1 MAKKKNIKGGRLLIH
16 VLLALLASGLIVLL
30 VFMVLKSYGR
40 VGKEFVMPYVED
52 RYVNELE
59 NDNPLRLRYVV
70 IDSIYEEG
78 KPGGL
83 IKSQDPDS
91 GSMVKMGRKV
101 YLIIYSYVPED
112 AVMPDVTSLS
122 VRLAI
127 AQLENMGLHGG
138 RLIGVHEPAGV
149 VIDQRYKGKTIEEG
163 RKLSKGSNIDLVI
176 GIGNDSTRVTVPY
189 VVGQNPAKARRNI
202 LAAGLNVGSEHF
214 DRVSDMSH
222 AIVWSQSPEYSGRP
236 SAGLCSSVELYY
248 CDKSVLKMEELER
261 MKRKHIEDS
270 IRAAEEMIRGFEYGS
285 EYDLVGLDA
294 F

>member
-1 MAKKKNIKGGRLLIH
+1 MANKKFMQSRRVLVHI
-16 VLLALLASGLIVLL
+16 LLAMLASALIVML

-40 VGKEFVMPYVED
+40 VGREYTMPYVVD
-52 RYVNELE
+52 RFVNELDS
-59 NDNPLRLRYVV
+59 DNELNLRYVI
-70 IDSIYEEG
+70 IDSVYEEG

-91 GSMVKMGRKV
+91 GSMVKTGRKV

-127 AQLENMGLHGG
+127 AQLENVGLHGG

-149 VIDQRYKGKTIEEG
+149 VIEQRYKGKAVEEG

-176 GIGNDSTRVTVPY
+176 GMGGDSTRVVVPY
-189 VVGQNPAKARRNI
+189 VVGQKPAKARRDI

-214 DRVSDMSH
+214 DGVSDMSH
-222 AIVWSQSPEYSGRP
+222 AIVYRQSPEYSGRP
-236 SAGLCSSVELYY
+236 SARLCSSVELYY
-248 CDKSVLKMEELER
+248 CDKSLVKMEDLER

-270 IRAAEEMIRGFEYGS
+270 IRAAEEMGRMFEISS

>member
-1 MAKKKNIKGGRLLIH
+1 MANKKFMQSRRVLVHI
-16 VLLALLASGLIVLL
+16 LLAMLASALIVML

-40 VGKEFVMPYVED
+40 VGREYTMPYVVD
-52 RYVNELE
+52 RFVNELDS
-59 NDNPLRLRYVV
+59 DNELNLRYVI
-70 IDSIYEEG
+70 IDSVYEEG

-91 GSMVKMGRKV
+91 GSMVKTGRKV

-127 AQLENMGLHGG
+127 AQLENVGLHGG

-149 VIDQRYKGKTIEEG
+149 VIEQRYKGKAVEEG

-176 GIGNDSTRVTVPY
+176 GMGGDSTRVVVPY
-189 VVGQNPAKARRNI
+189 VVGQKPAKARRDI

-214 DRVSDMSH
+214 DGVSDMSH
-222 AIVWSQSPEYSGRP
+222 AIVYRQSPEYSGRP

-248 CDKSVLKMEELER
+248 CDKSLVKMEDLER

-270 IRAAEEMIRGFEYGS
+270 IRAAEEMGRMFEISS